1 MCDKRLCMLS
11 VKKYQ
16 RITKELWLVN
26 KGFMA
31 EVWRK
36 NTVYKK
42 HGTLWYAQQTPNNH
56 HTKNKAYF
64 SAGYRI
70 QTDWQLKIAPSK
82 S

>member
-1 MCDKRLCMLS
+1 
-11 VKKYQ
+11 
-16 RITKELWLVN
+16 
-26 KGFMA
+26 MA